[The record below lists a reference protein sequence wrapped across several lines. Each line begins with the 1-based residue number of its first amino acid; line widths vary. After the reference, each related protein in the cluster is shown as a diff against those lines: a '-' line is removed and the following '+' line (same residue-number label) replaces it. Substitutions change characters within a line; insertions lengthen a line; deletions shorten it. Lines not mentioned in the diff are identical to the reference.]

1 MVDEGIVGFLKKWCQ
16 SYLLQCL
23 DGPSWIHSNAQV
35 MVLEP
40 FRRFIKKKKKK
51 KVDLR
56 QIWSSNEISPHLQS
70 NYYIQYKH
78 MTIMVQG
85 L

>member
-1 MVDEGIVGFLKKWCQ
+1 MNSLKCSSHGLGTIQKV
-16 SYLLQCL
+16 
-23 DGPSWIHSNAQV
+23 H
-35 MVLEP
+35 
-40 FRRFIKKKKKK
+40 KKKKEK

-56 QIWSSNEISPHLQS
+56 QIWSSNELSPHLQS

>member
-1 MVDEGIVGFLKKWCQ
+1 MNSLKCSSHGLGTIQKV
-16 SYLLQCL
+16 
-23 DGPSWIHSNAQV
+23 H
-35 MVLEP
+35 
-40 FRRFIKKKKKK
+40 KKKK

-56 QIWSSNEISPHLQS
+56 QIWSSNELSPHLQS

>member
-1 MVDEGIVGFLKKWCQ
+1 MNSLKCSSHGFGTIQKV
-16 SYLLQCL
+16 
-23 DGPSWIHSNAQV
+23 H
-35 MVLEP
+35 
-40 FRRFIKKKKKK
+40 KKKKK

-56 QIWSSNEISPHLQS
+56 QIWSSNELSPHLQS

>member
-1 MVDEGIVGFLKKWCQ
+1 MNSLKCSSHGLGTIQKV
-16 SYLLQCL
+16 
-23 DGPSWIHSNAQV
+23 H
-35 MVLEP
+35 
-40 FRRFIKKKKKK
+40 KKKKE

-56 QIWSSNEISPHLQS
+56 QIWSSNELSPHLQS